1 MDHLTIRAPAKVN
14 LSLEVMGRRTDGY
27 HEVRTVLQSIGLS
40 DQLTF
45 EPAGTLALRW
55 DPGSPVPVSQVPAEE
70 NLALRAAKL
79 LQKEAGVTSGAAI
92 MLHKVIPVAAG
103 LGGGSSDAAA
113 TLLGL
118 RQLWGLD
125 VSHQRLAEIA
135 AMLGSDVPFFLRG
148 GTALGSGRG
157 DKLQELPAPIEQWAV
172 ISTSP
177 GPPQSDKTAQL
188 YRLLT
193 PAHYSQGARQTE
205 QLVRRLHAGT
215 GSARVLFNTFESVA
229 SDAYPD
235 YVGHKRAFV
244 SAGAPHVLLAGA
256 GPSLFSL
263 TEEEASAI
271 KLRDHLARLGYG
283 AYAVRLLPRWGPG
296 GLPA

>member
-1 MDHLTIRAPAKVN
+1 MDHLTIQAPAKVN
-14 LSLEVMGRRTDGY
+14 LSLEVLGRRTDGY
-27 HEVRTVLQSIGLS
+27 HEVRTVLQSIDLS
-40 DQLTF
+40 DRLTI
-45 EPAGTLALRW
+45 EPAGAIVLRW

-79 LQKEAGVTSGAAI
+79 LQKEGGVSSGAA
-92 MLHKVIPVAAG
+92 MLLHKVIPVAAG

-118 RQLWGLD
+118 RQVWELE
-125 VSHQRLAEIA
+125 VSDQRLAEIA
-135 AMLGSDVPFFLRG
+135 AQLGSDVPFFIRG

-157 DKLQELPAPIEQWAV
+157 DKLRELPAPIEQWAV
-172 ISTSP
+172 ISISP

-193 PAHYSQGARQTE
+193 PAHYSQTARRTE

-215 GSARVLFNTFESVA
+215 GLAGALFNTFERVA
-229 SDAYPD
+229 ADAYPD
-235 YVGHKRAFV
+235 YAAHKRAFV
-244 SAGAPHVLLAGA
+244 AASAPHVLLAGA
-256 GPSLFSL
+256 GPALFSL
-263 TEEEASAI
+263 MEEETSASR
-271 KLRDHLARLGYG
+271 LRDHLASLGYG
-283 AYAVRLLPRWGPG
+283 AYAVRLLPRGGPG